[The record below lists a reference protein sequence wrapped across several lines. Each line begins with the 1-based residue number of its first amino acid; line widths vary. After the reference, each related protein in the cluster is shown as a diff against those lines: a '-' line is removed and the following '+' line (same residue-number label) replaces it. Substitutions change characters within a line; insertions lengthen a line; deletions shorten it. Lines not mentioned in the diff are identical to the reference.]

1 MTRPAGFGTTE
12 GRKPTVAIIPSQAHV
27 HTAECIATDCL
38 AADVERSQSGVHMF
52 VQDCM
57 KVDAKVEA
65 LIEDYTGALNDVE
78 HFEERAKLL
87 AGALRRLGTKYK
99 GADGVRTWHYFAC
112 PTRHGF
118 PDCDKKCRDADAA
131 LTGSA

>member
-1 MTRPAGFGTTE
+1 MARGRPHLHPLLERLERSPPVPQGIPSRRALSLPVSGQEKDGSSMTRPAGFGT
-12 GRKPTVAIIPSQAHV
+12 
-27 HTAECIATDCL
+27 
-38 AADVERSQSGVHMF
+38 VERSKDRTTHMW

-57 KVDAKVEA
+57 KVDAQVVA
-65 LIEDYTGALNDVE
+65 
-78 HFEERAKLL
+78 L
-87 AGALRRLGTKYK
+87 AGVLRRLGTKYK

-131 LTGSA
+131 LKGVSE

>member
-1 MTRPAGFGTTE
+1 
-12 GRKPTVAIIPSQAHV
+12 
-27 HTAECIATDCL
+27 
-38 AADVERSQSGVHMF
+38 MF

-57 KVDAKVEA
+57 KVDAQVE
-65 LIEDYTGALNDVE
+65 V
-78 HFEERAKLL
+78 L

-118 PDCDKKCRDADAA
+118 EYCDRKCRDAQEV
-131 LTGSA
+131 LNGLLWLWL